1 VSAVTIDETA
11 ATGVALILLEQGGHN
26 RIVVM
31 SGANNRLDEREVS
44 AARVLL
50 EETDVLLMQLEIPFP
65 VVAAVGQAARELG
78 VMSVLDAGPATKAAA
93 EAGILE
99 LMDIVSPNESET
111 EVLTGM
117 AVRSPDDAARASTR
131 FRELGVRDV
140 VIKLGPQG
148 AYWQGTE
155 GDQHIPGF
163 SIEPVDTTAAG
174 DAFTAC
180 LSVGLAV
187 RLPLPEAIRR
197 ANAAGALACLKLGA
211 QPSMPTRQELESF
224 LRARA

>member
-1 VSAVTIDETA
+1 
-11 ATGVALILLEQGGHN
+11 
-26 RIVVM
+26 
-31 SGANNRLDEREVS
+31 
-44 AARVLL
+44 
-50 EETDVLLMQLEIPFP
+50 MQLEIPFP

-93 EAGILE
+93 EAGVLE

-187 RLPLPEAIRR
+187 GLPLPEAIRR